1 MFSKVVE
8 FLKILGAIFGQ
19 ENTQFHSIFSFGG
32 SWPDMNYVALH
43 IWPLMR
49 VPITVTRLC
58 VTHWEETDLGK
69 QKSWFSV
76 AVYLESE
83 GQRLCGRKARRRE
96 GGRRE
101 RYIWH
106 QLSWIIESQKSRV
119 HLIQPPF
126 PYGSTFPAPLTEWFK
141 YLHY

>member
-19 ENTQFHSIFSFGG
+19 ENFQFHSIFSFGG

-43 IWPLMR
+43 TWPLMR

-83 GQRLCGRKARRRE
+83 GRLCGRKARRRE
-96 GGRRE
+96 GGRGE
-101 RYIWH
+101 RQI
-106 QLSWIIESQKSRV
+106 
-119 HLIQPPF
+119 HLTPVIMNHRISEKQSASYSAPF
-126 PYGSTFPAPLTEWFK
+126 PIWIYISSSFNRMV
-141 YLHY
+141 